1 MVLIKYFLKTKIAL
15 LWVIL
20 VAIVLCLFYFGFSMF
35 NGQKENTQSYSVVK
49 YIEQANETVLLNVGI
64 QSIETKANNSTIPWT
79 KIGIP
84 LTEKKAIIILNYQAK
99 LGIKKAAKID
109 KVSDNS
115 YTITLPKYEVI
126 GIALDKDA
134 PYQLYDESGEL
145 LSYST
150 SNVDTGK
157 LVTNKLSSKKQET
170 YLKKYKNQMDDSAK
184 LYYKI
189 LFISLNE
196 NVKLDFKFEK

>member
-99 LGIKKAAKID
+99 LGIKKAARID

-189 LFISLNE
+189 LFKSLNE

>member
-1 MVLIKYFLKTKIAL
+1 MKIAL

-189 LFISLNE
+189 LFKSLNE